1 MEINR
6 AHYWGSVGGHWG
18 LMSVI
23 GDSGGSV
30 GIIGAQYAGFDSYHK
45 IAVCDC
51 VCDVRGQIP
60 KSMYQVPLLSSNF
73 PNNFS

>member
-1 MEINR
+1 MN
-6 AHYWGSVGGHWG
+6 
-18 LMSVI
+18 VI

-60 KSMYQVPLLSSNF
+60 KSMCQVPLLSSNF